1 MTISVSSGF
10 VRCDEFDVL
19 GFVIVFIRLSHPP
32 SVPRPSLFF
41 FIPLLFSYLLTHVR
55 KDNKSNV
62 VIGNQS
68 HPSLYSEEA

>member
-41 FIPLLFSYLLTHVR
+41 LSLFSSLT
-55 KDNKSNV
+55 S
-62 VIGNQS
+62 
-68 HPSLYSEEA
+68 SLTSGKTIKVMS